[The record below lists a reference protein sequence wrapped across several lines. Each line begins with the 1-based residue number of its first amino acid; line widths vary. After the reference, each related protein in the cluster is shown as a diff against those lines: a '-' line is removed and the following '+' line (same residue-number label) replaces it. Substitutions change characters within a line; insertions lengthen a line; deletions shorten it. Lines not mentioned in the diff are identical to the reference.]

1 MTPSV
6 PPPVLA
12 PETRVRISSSV
23 YARPFGAE
31 IVLLD
36 FGRGEYFGL
45 DEIGAEIWRGL
56 EKGDALG
63 AIADALVERYEVSRE
78 DVFRDIVS
86 LVEQLRNESLLSI
99 AC

>member
-1 MTPSV
+1 MTSPS
-6 PPPVLA
+6 PLA

-23 YARPFGAE
+23 YARPFGSE

-63 AIADALVERYEVSRE
+63 AIADALVQRYDVSHE
-78 DVFRDIVS
+78 DVLRDIVD